1 MPEMQITNL
10 TKSFGTTC
18 VLDDVTFAAAQG
30 EFVTLLGPSGCGKTT
45 TLMSIAGL
53 ETPDRGAITCG
64 AIQFF
69 DAEAKVHLA
78 AESRNVGIVFQTY
91 AIWPHMTVANNV
103 AFPLQIRRRP
113 RSEISRRVT
122 EVLDLV
128 EMGPYAARYPYQ
140 LSGGQQQRVAL
151 ARALAHSPDLLLLD
165 EPFSNLDAKLRER
178 ARIWF
183 RALQRRLEITTI
195 FVTHDQDEAL
205 SMSDRIMVMEGGRIA
220 QEGTPEEIY
229 RKPTS
234 QFVADFVGQ
243 CNLIDG
249 VVDSIGQ
256 DCIIVSRNELRF
268 TVAGPGNKQASGS
281 PVTLVVRPESIDLF
295 TSRAGTRG
303 SNAFSGRLESTSF
316 YGDHFRSEVVIGSLR
331 FVILSRSRP
340 PSADVTVTI
349 DPVDIVVLSRREAS
363 Q

>member
-1 MPEMQITNL
+1 MPEVQISNL
-10 TKSFGTTC
+10 TKSFGTTR
-18 VLDDVTFAAAQG
+18 VLDDVTFAAAHG
-30 EFVTLLGPSGCGKTT
+30 ELVTLLGPSGCGKTT

-64 AIQFF
+64 NIQFF
-69 DAEAKVHLA
+69 DANARVHLA

-91 AIWPHMTVANNV
+91 ALWPHMTVANNV

-122 EVLDLV
+122 DVLDLV
-128 EMGPYAARYPYQ
+128 EMGRYADRYPYQ

-151 ARALAHSPDLLLLD
+151 ARALAHKPDLLLLD

-183 RALQRRLEITTI
+183 RALQRRLEMTTI

-205 SMSDRIMVMEGGRIA
+205 SMSDQILVMDGGRIA
-220 QEGTPEEIY
+220 QRGKPEEIY
-229 RKPTS
+229 RKPATL
-234 QFVADFVGQ
+234 FVADFVGQ

-249 VVDSIGQ
+249 VVESTAE
-256 DCIIVSRNELRF
+256 DCMIVSRDELRF
-268 TVAGPGNKQASGS
+268 TIAGPGGKHAHGS
-281 PVTLVVRPESIDLF
+281 RVTLVVRPESVELRASSGGKRDLN
-295 TSRAGTRG
+295 T
-303 SNAFSGRLESTSF
+303 FSGRLDSTSF
-316 YGDHFRSEVVIGSLR
+316 FGDHFRSEVVIGSLR
-331 FVILSRSRP
+331 LIILSRSRP
-340 PSADVTVTI
+340 PTDMVVAI
-349 DPVDIVVLSRREAS
+349 NPKDIVVLHQDEGA